1 MRSTSVLHSKYV
13 PDSQLIILYMSA
25 MCSTYACGELDITR
39 CSSNFGL
46 NFKYLQSINICSSL
60 IEQSHLNWMGL
71 DEKQLFIQ
79 KQKLIKRQKKRTYI
93 LRSNTS
99 KVGTMMAFI

>member
-1 MRSTSVLHSKYV
+1 M
-13 PDSQLIILYMSA
+13 
-25 MCSTYACGELDITR
+25 
-39 CSSNFGL
+39 
-46 NFKYLQSINICSSL
+46 
-60 IEQSHLNWMGL
+60 IEQSHLNWVGL